1 MNNNPLLEVKDLSIS
16 FNKQDEKFV
25 AVKSLNFNISKT
37 EIVGLVGESGS
48 GKSVAAL
55 SILGLLDKQ
64 NASIAADFMLF
75 HAKNQEKIDIAHAK
89 ESDLVHLRG
98 REIGMIFQEPMSS
111 LNPVMKCGKQVAE
124 GLLLHK
130 LETQSTVKQ
139 KVLALFQDVGL
150 DNAERIYNSYPHQ
163 ISGGQKQRVMIAMAI
178 SCSPS
183 LLIADEPTTALDV
196 TVQKTIIELLK
207 QLCRE
212 RNMAMLFI
220 SHDLNLVK
228 DLADR
233 IMVMYRSEIVEQGT
247 VNEIFNNPQ
256 NPYTKA
262 LIQCRPPIDKKL
274 KALPTINDFIGTDA
288 LNKDF
293 IPEIIDSRSQE
304 IHLTELAQQEALLEL
319 NDLTTAY
326 EMPGKYFWNAKLKFK
341 AIQDIGF
348 QLFKG
353 EVLGI
358 VGESGSGKSTL
369 GRSICRL
376 VDSDV
381 GQIVYGGVD
390 IAKLPENLFRN
401 YRKDIQ
407 IIFQDPYASLN
418 PSLTIGDAILE
429 PLMVHNI
436 YNNRASRV
444 LKVYELLENVGL
456 NKSDYDKYPHE
467 FSGGQRQRI
476 SIARALALN
485 PKILICD
492 ESVSALDVNVQAQVL
507 NLLKS
512 LQDKYQ
518 LTMLF
523 ITHDLSVVRFIC
535 DRVIVLKSG
544 KMVEIGSVE
553 QIFEHPKSEYTKQ
566 LLEAIPG
573 SI

>member
-1 MNNNPLLEVKDLSIS
+1 MNNNPLLEVKDLSIA
-16 FNKQDEKFV
+16 FNIKDSNIV
-25 AVKSLNFNISKT
+25 AVKSLNFSIAKA

-64 NASIAADFMLF
+64 NANITADFMLF
-75 HAKNQEKIDIAHAK
+75 HAKNQVKIDIAHAK

-130 LETQSTVKQ
+130 LETKSTVKN
-139 KVLALFQDVGL
+139 KVLQLFQDVGL
-150 DNAERIYNSYPHQ
+150 DNVERIYNSYPHQ

-207 QLCRE
+207 KLCKE
-212 RNMAMLFI
+212 RNMSMLFI

-228 DLADR
+228 DLADK

-247 VNEIFNNPQ
+247 AQDIFNHPQ

-262 LIQCRPPIDKKL
+262 LIQCRPPIDRKL
-274 KALPTINDFIGTDA
+274 KVLPTINDFMGIEA
-288 LNKDF
+288 KNRVF
-293 IPEIIDSRSQE
+293 IPEIVDNAAQE
-304 IHLTELAQQEALLEL
+304 KHNSDLSKNTALLVL
-319 NDLTTAY
+319 NNLTTSY
-326 EMPGKYFWNAKLKFK
+326 ELPGRYFWNAKIKFK

-348 QLFKG
+348 QLFKA

-376 VDSDV
+376 VDSEL
-381 GQIVYGGVD
+381 GQIMYLGVD
-390 IAKLPENLFRN
+390 VAKLPEHDFSN

-418 PSLTIGDAILE
+418 PTMKIGEAILE
-429 PLMVHNI
+429 PMTVHKI
-436 YNNRASRV
+436 YTDRASRIQ
-444 LKVYELLENVGL
+444 KVYELLENVGL
-456 NKSDYDKYPHE
+456 NKTDYDKYPHE

-476 SIARALALN
+476 SIARALSLS
-485 PKILICD
+485 PKILVCD

-512 LQDKYQ
+512 LQEKYQ

-553 QIFEHPKSEYTKQ
+553 QIFEHPESDYTKQ

>member
-1 MNNNPLLEVKDLSIS
+1 MNNNPLLEVKDLTIT
-16 FNKQDEKFV
+16 FNKQDANFV

-64 NASIAADFMLF
+64 NASITADFMLF
-75 HAKNQEKIDIAHAK
+75 HAKNKEKIDIAHAK

-130 LETQSTVKQ
+130 LETQSTVKH

-207 QLCRE
+207 KLCRE

-228 DLADR
+228 DLADK
-233 IMVMYRSEIVEQGT
+233 IMVMYQSEIVEQGT

-262 LIQCRPPIDKKL
+262 LIQCRPPVDKKL
-274 KALPTINDFIGTDA
+274 KVLPTINDFIGTDA
-288 LNKDF
+288 KSKDF
-293 IPEIIDSRSQE
+293 IPEIVDSRSQE
-304 IHLTELAQQEALLEL
+304 IHLTELSQQEAILEL

-326 EMPGKYFWNAKLKFK
+326 EMPRKYFWNAKLKFK

-376 VDSDV
+376 VDSDG
-381 GQIVYGGVD
+381 GQIIYGGVD

-418 PSLTIGDAILE
+418 PTMRIGDAILE
-429 PLMVHNI
+429 PLMVHKI
-436 YNNRASRV
+436 YNDRASRV
-444 LKVYELLENVGL
+444 QKVYELLENVGL
-456 NKSDYDKYPHE
+456 NNSDYDKYPHE

-512 LQDKYQ
+512 LQEKYQ

-535 DRVIVLKSG
+535 DRLIVLKSG